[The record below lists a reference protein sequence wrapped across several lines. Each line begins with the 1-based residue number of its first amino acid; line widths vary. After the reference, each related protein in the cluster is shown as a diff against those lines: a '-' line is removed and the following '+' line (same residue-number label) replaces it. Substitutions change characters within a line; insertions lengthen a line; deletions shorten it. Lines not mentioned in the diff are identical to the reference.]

1 MHRRRHAIITLLLA
15 FAIPSVAATGC
26 PAAVSPQEIEPEIL
40 ALDQRYLQ
48 LVFEGDLDG
57 LQQLLAPDYV
67 HVHSSSGALETRES
81 FIEFMRTRFEA
92 KDRPPE
98 VSDVKVVVYG
108 DHTAIV
114 VGRSHARV
122 EVDGRPID
130 IDHRFLR
137 TYVQRDGRWL
147 LASNQSSRVK

>member
-1 MHRRRHAIITLLLA
+1 MHRRKRIAIITLLGLTT
-15 FAIPSVAATGC
+15 PVLAATGC
-26 PAAVSPQEIEPEIL
+26 PASATTQELEQEIF

-48 LVFEGDLDG
+48 LVFDG
-57 LQQLLAPDYV
+57 RLNELQQLLAPGYV
-67 HVHSSSGALETRES
+67 HVHSSSGALETRDS

-98 VSDVKVVVYG
+98 VSDVEVIVY
-108 DHTAIV
+108 DAAAII
-114 VGRSHARV
+114 VGRSRARV
-122 EVDGRPID
+122 EVDGQPVD

-137 TYVQRDGRWL
+137 TYVRQGGRWL